1 MHELSIAMSIVDIAR
16 EAVEKAGAREVEHIE
31 LEIGQLAG
39 IELLALDFA
48 WSEAVKD
55 SVLSRA
61 TKAINHVPGEARC
74 MECNTQFPI
83 QALHEFCPFCS
94 SPFTE
99 VVHGKELRVHALT
112 VH

>member
-16 EAVEKAGAREVEHIE
+16 EAVEKAGAQAVEHIE

-39 IELLALDFA
+39 IELQALEFA
-48 WSEAVKD
+48 WSEAVRG
-55 SVLSRA
+55 SVLAHA
-61 TKAINHVPGEARC
+61 TKSINHISGEARC
-74 MECNTQFPI
+74 MECNTAFPI
-83 QALHEFCPFCS
+83 QAAYDRCPSCTSLFI
-94 SPFTE
+94 E

>member
-39 IELLALDFA
+39 IELQALDFA
-48 WSEAVKD
+48 WSEAIKR
-55 SVLSRA
+55 SVLAHA
-61 TKAINHVPGEARC
+61 TKEVKLIPGRARC
-74 MECNTQFPI
+74 MECDMQFPI
-83 QALHEFCPFCS
+83 KTLFETCPECS

-99 VVHGKELRVHALT
+99 ILNGKELRVHALT